1 VEQLASP
8 YGNCFRGLK
17 HLPEIQ
23 RAAGAESLAW
33 FVQNDRVERKN
44 MGPAIALRLR
54 QHLTLTPQ
62 VQQALRLLQM
72 SALEF
77 AQEMEQALNEN
88 PFLEEKEN
96 APESAAETAAVSD
109 APAEAGPALEDLSP
123 APEAPA
129 GGAERDQE
137 EWSGGPDVA
146 PTLQEHLRSQLMISQ
161 MGNRDRALAH
171 MIVDSLDDDGYFKV
185 SFGELAAMVPEEHD
199 VRAED
204 FAAALRLVQ
213 SLDPAGVGAR
223 SLEEC
228 LCLQLEA
235 LPAETPARAVALA
248 ICHGNL
254 ALLGNR
260 EWARLQHAVGCDE
273 AALHRARKLI
283 KSLDPRPGHRFG
295 AQEARYVVPDV
306 IVRKKGD
313 KWGAAIN
320 PASLPRVRLNRVYAE
335 AISGRGQSNQSLSR
349 QLQEARWLLRS
360 IEQRFVT
367 IQRVAEAIVA
377 RQRGFFEYGAVA
389 MKPLTLKLI
398 AGELGLHESTVC
410 RVTNS
415 KYMSTPRGL
424 FEFKHFFSRKL
435 ATESGGAA
443 SATAVRAVM
452 KEMIAAEDPRA
463 PLSDAELARLLAQQG
478 LRVAR
483 RTITKYRALMRLP
496 SVDVR
501 RLEMRKGA

>member
-1 VEQLASP
+1 
-8 YGNCFRGLK
+8 
-17 HLPEIQ
+17 
-23 RAAGAESLAW
+23 
-33 FVQNDRVERKN
+33 

-77 AQEMEQALNEN
+77 AQEMDQALSSN
-88 PFLEEKEN
+88 PFLEET
-96 APESAAETAAVSD
+96 ADAQPTTPRESSPSTIEDVVVPQEASTAGS
-109 APAEAGPALEDLSP
+109 S
-123 APEAPA
+123 
-129 GGAERDQE
+129 AERDHE
-137 EWSGGPDVA
+137 EWSGASEVQ
-146 PTLQEHLRSQLMISQ
+146 PTLREHLREQLMISP
-161 MGNRDRALAH
+161 MGSRDRALAH
-171 MIVDSLDDDGYFKV
+171 MVVDSLDDDGYFKL
-185 SFGELAAMVPEEHD
+185 SFDELAALVPAEHD

-204 FAAALRLVQ
+204 FLAALRLVQ
-213 SLDPAGVGAR
+213 SLDPAGVAAR
-223 SLEEC
+223 NLEEC
-228 LCLQLEA
+228 LELQLLTLDEA
-235 LPAETPARAVALA
+235 TPGRACALD
-248 ICHGNL
+248 IVRGRHL
-254 ALLGNR
+254 QLLGNR
-260 EWARLQHAVGCDE
+260 EWARLQHAVACDE
-273 AALHRARKLI
+273 NTLHTARGLI
-283 KSLDPRPGHRFG
+283 RTLDPKPGHRFG
-295 AQEARYVVPDV
+295 SPEARYVVPDV
-306 IVRKKGD
+306 VVRKVRER
-313 KWGAAIN
+313 WVASIN
-320 PASLPRVRLNRVYAE
+320 PASLPRVRLNRAYAE
-335 AISGRGQSNQSLSR
+335 ALQGRGSSQSLSR

-360 IEQRFVT
+360 IEQRFAT
-367 IQRVAEAIVA
+367 IQRVADAIVA
-377 RQRGFFEYGAVA
+377 RQRGFFEYGEVA

-415 KYMSTPRGL
+415 KYMATPRGL
-424 FEFKHFFSRKL
+424 FEFKHFFSRRL

-501 RLEMRKGA
+501 RADMRR

>member
-1 VEQLASP
+1 
-8 YGNCFRGLK
+8 
-17 HLPEIQ
+17 
-23 RAAGAESLAW
+23 
-33 FVQNDRVERKN
+33 

-77 AQEMEQALNEN
+77 AQEMDQALSSN
-88 PFLEEKEN
+88 PFLEETGE
-96 APESAAETAAVSD
+96 AQPTTPRESSSSSVEEVVL
-109 APAEAGPALEDLSP
+109 PQ
-123 APEAPA
+123 EAPA
-129 GGAERDQE
+129 AGGGGGERDHE
-137 EWSGGPDVA
+137 EWSGA
-146 PTLQEHLRSQLMISQ
+146 SEAQPTLREHLREQLMISP
-161 MGNRDRALAH
+161 MGSRDRALAH
-171 MIVDSLDDDGYFKV
+171 MVIDSLDDDGYFKL
-185 SFGELAAMVPEEHD
+185 SFEELAALVPAEHD

-204 FAAALRLVQ
+204 FLAALRLVQ
-213 SLDPAGVGAR
+213 SLDPAGVAAR

-228 LCLQLEA
+228 LELQLLTLDEGTPGRACA
-235 LPAETPARAVALA
+235 LDILRGRHLQ
-248 ICHGNL
+248 
-254 ALLGNR
+254 LLGNR
-260 EWARLQHAVGCDE
+260 EWARLQHAVACDE
-273 AALHRARKLI
+273 DTLHTARALIRT
-283 KSLDPRPGHRFG
+283 LDPKPGHRFG
-295 AQEARYVVPDV
+295 APEARYVVPDV
-306 IVRKKGD
+306 VVRKVRER
-313 KWGAAIN
+313 WVASIN
-320 PASLPRVRLNRVYAE
+320 PASLPRVRLNRAYAD
-335 AISGRGQSNQSLSR
+335 ALQGRGSSQSLSR

-360 IEQRFVT
+360 IEQRFAT
-367 IQRVAEAIVA
+367 IQRVADSIVA
-377 RQRGFFEYGAVA
+377 RQRGFFEYGEVA

-415 KYMSTPRGL
+415 KYMATPRGL
-424 FEFKHFFSRKL
+424 FEFKHFFSRRL

-452 KEMIAAEDPRA
+452 RELIAAEDPRA

-501 RLEMRKGA
+501 RADMRR